1 MVRKKSTLS
10 KVKKRKEVYKRQLKA
25 DAIPSD
31 CVNFVNKNMQAIS
44 SDVIKVKE
52 QFDDYKIIKDIIK
65 KLVSKVSRLDNERK
79 RQLQI
84 RKQKNISEATIN
96 NEISIL
102 KHTRQRIWFRKKYS
116 HNILFRKQKNERV
129 TKYFRNKYHNN
140 NDFREKQKARVQT
153 HILVKY
159 RSNTNF
165 RAENNERA
173 KIRIL
178 NKYHNNTKFRDEYR
192 E

>member
-44 SDVIKVKE
+44 SDVI
-52 QFDDYKIIKDIIK
+52 
-65 KLVSKVSRLDNERK
+65 
-79 RQLQI
+79 
-84 RKQKNISEATIN
+84 
-96 NEISIL
+96 
-102 KHTRQRIWFRKKYS
+102 
-116 HNILFRKQKNERV
+116 
-129 TKYFRNKYHNN
+129 KYHNN